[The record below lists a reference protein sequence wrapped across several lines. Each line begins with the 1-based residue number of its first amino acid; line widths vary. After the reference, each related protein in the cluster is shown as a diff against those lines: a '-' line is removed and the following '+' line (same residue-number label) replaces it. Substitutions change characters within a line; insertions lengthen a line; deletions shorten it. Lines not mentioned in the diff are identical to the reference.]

1 MSIFSRIARG
11 AAVVALISSANFA
24 SGADVP
30 APRTDTA
37 GTALFSGLPSLAA
50 EIARD
55 ALGEKNLSNAEREQ
69 LLLTLSGAQ
78 LALGDYAA
86 AGASIEGIAGDSP
99 RRKLREAFV
108 AVSRERYSEALAAL
122 DGLSAEAF
130 PREERAWFFLAR
142 GIAGAFLFGSD
153 SARADFDAAAADAGS
168 EALREHISFLRMWA
182 DVSARANVPAEELAR
197 LKAARDAARGTPDF
211 ARAAKL
217 HIVALAKSGQR
228 EAALAALRECVPVP
242 EKNVAEFDLLEGLLA
257 EKMSGEAARA
267 AFERV
272 VRARP
277 SRALQSAAFSGLLQG
292 VRDFQNAGKKEE
304 AILAANAIE
313 KFLSS
318 LAPDES
324 VRDLELFTRARL
336 AFDIGNL
343 RLSETLADEL
353 NSRFPASPFVP
364 DSLRLLVGIAVKEK
378 EYRRAVPLLE
388 RLLSTELSPEERVQT
403 DVLIADCR
411 FLSGDYALAA
421 DAYARVSAS
430 DKLSGDALGTIFF
443 QQALSEVRCEKVSEA
458 AALLDSELAKRVPAP
473 WTMRTE
479 CIVIEAL
486 QQAGLFSEAAARA
499 KKFLERKD
507 LLPDFYVRILWIQA
521 LVALELNDS
530 STAANNADLIANAEA
545 NFDSNISERLR
556 KTAPD
561 LAGRSMLLKAR
572 ALFQAGKDADALNVL
587 AEVRERFPDSPFAV
601 ISWLEEGRRFSE
613 QGKPA
618 RALVCYETLIG
629 RYGSQEKFSE
639 YSAIA
644 AFEAAQA
651 AATIGRP
658 EEAVKQMQSLVERHP
673 KSPLAFYARLRQA
686 DFFRILNDFD
696 SALAVYDNLIA
707 AQPDHAERRIVEIRR
722 ADALSAL
729 AARAE
734 LDGNAA
740 AAAADA
746 RKKSETAYE
755 RLFSLPDQPL
765 SLKAEAG
772 YKWAYAVAHS
782 VPATGD
788 AEARE
793 RAEKLSRETYWN
805 VVCETLAFAESLA
818 EKKNCTVAEALGDS
832 GGYWL
837 ARCLF
842 TLGESYEKARDY
854 DSARGI
860 YAQLVRWS
868 GFGWIPGKRH
878 AEVRLKRILE
888 K

>member
-1 MSIFSRIARG
+1 MSIFSRIVRG
-11 AAVVALISSANFA
+11 AAIVALISSANFA
-24 SGADVP
+24 SGADDS
-30 APRTDTA
+30 AQRAEAA
-37 GTALFSGLPSLAA
+37 GTALFSGLPALAA
-50 EIARD
+50 DLARD
-55 ALGEKNLSNAEREQ
+55 ALGEKSLSNAERER

-78 LALGDYAA
+78 LALGDYASA
-86 AGASIEGIAGDSP
+86 DASLEGIAGNSP

-108 AVSRERYSEALAAL
+108 AVSRERYSDALTAL

-142 GIAGAFLFGSD
+142 GIAAAFLFGSD
-153 SARADFDAAAADAGS
+153 LARADFEAATANAGG
-168 EALREHISFLRMWA
+168 EALREHIAFLRMWT
-182 DVSARANVPAEELAR
+182 DVAARANVPAEELAQ
-197 LKAARDAARGTPDF
+197 LKAARDAARGTPEF

-217 HIVALAKSGQR
+217 HIVALAKSGHR
-228 EAALAALRECVPVP
+228 EEALAALRECVPVP
-242 EKNVAEFDLLEGLLA
+242 EKNAPEFDLLEGLLA
-257 EKMSGEAARA
+257 EKMSSEAARA

-277 SRALQSAAFSGLLQG
+277 SRSLQSAAFSGLLQG
-292 VRDFQNAGKKEE
+292 VRDLQNAGKKEE
-304 AILAANAIE
+304 AILAANAVE
-313 KFLSS
+313 KFLSA
-318 LAPDES
+318 LEPDES

-343 RLSETLADEL
+343 RLSETLSEEL

-388 RLLSTELSPEERVQT
+388 RLRTTELSPEERVQT
-403 DVLIADCR
+403 DVLIADSR

-430 DKLSGDALGTIFF
+430 DKLSGDELGTIFF
-443 QQALSEVRCEKVSEA
+443 QQALSEVRCGKVSEA
-458 AALLDSELAKRVPAP
+458 AAMLDSELARRVPAP

-486 QQAGLFSEAAARA
+486 QQAGLFSDAAARA

-530 STAANNADLIANAEA
+530 STAAHNADLIANAEED
-545 NFDSNISERLR
+545 FDSTVSERLR
-556 KTAPD
+556 KTAPE

-572 ALFQAGKDADALNVL
+572 ALFQSGNDTEALGVL
-587 AEVRERFPDSPFAV
+587 AEVRERFPDSPFAAV
-601 ISWLEEGRRFSE
+601 SWLEEGRRFNE

-639 YSAIA
+639 YTAIA

-658 EEAVKQMQSLVERHP
+658 EEAVKQMQTLVERHP

-707 AQPDHAERRIVEIRR
+707 AQPDHAERSVVEIRR

-740 AAAADA
+740 AAADA

-755 RLFSLPDQPL
+755 RLFSLPEQPL

-788 AEARE
+788 EEARE
-793 RAEKLSRETYWN
+793 RAEKLSRETCWN
-805 VVCETLAFAESLA
+805 VINETRAFAENLA
-818 EKKNCTVAEALGDS
+818 EKKNCSIAEALGES

-842 TLGESYEKARDY
+842 ALGESYEKAHDY
-854 DSARGI
+854 DSARSV
-860 YAQLVRWS
+860 YAQVVRWS
-868 GFGWIPGKRH
+868 SFGWIPGKRN
-878 AEVRLKRILE
+878 AELRLKRILE

>member
-1 MSIFSRIARG
+1 VFADVRIGSRVARERVRDGARLFGEQARERIGIAISGDDADFQIFQILFRDKFFGECFTRVFFGNEIDFEVQIFDGFLRAGTDAGDAARTEATQIFEAFEKFFEKSAHAVCAGEHEPIVFGNHGKNFRGNGFIAVERDFDERHFHDFGAASRERIAQSG
-11 AAVVALISSANFA
+11 VVFFRARDDDAPILKFLRH
-24 SGADVP
+24 GADFRSLRERFQIEIQFVC
-30 APRTDTA
+30 
-37 GTALFSGLPSLAA
+37 ALFSGLPSLAA

-86 AGASIEGIAGDSP
+86 ADASIEGIAGDSP

-168 EALREHISFLRMWA
+168 EALREHIAFLRMWA
-182 DVSARANVPAEELAR
+182 DVSARANVPAEELSR

-242 EKNVAEFDLLEGLLA
+242 GKNVAEFDLLEGLLA

-421 DAYARVSAS
+421 DAYARKSLRS
-430 DKLSGDALGTIFF
+430 
-443 QQALSEVRCEKVSEA
+443 R
-458 AALLDSELAKRVPAP
+458 
-473 WTMRTE
+473 
-479 CIVIEAL
+479 
-486 QQAGLFSEAAARA
+486 RA
-499 KKFLERKD
+499 
-507 LLPDFYVRILWIQA
+507 V
-521 LVALELNDS
+521 
-530 STAANNADLIANAEA
+530 
-545 NFDSNISERLR
+545 
-556 KTAPD
+556 
-561 LAGRSMLLKAR
+561 G
-572 ALFQAGKDADALNVL
+572 
-587 AEVRERFPDSPFAV
+587 
-601 ISWLEEGRRFSE
+601 
-613 QGKPA
+613 
-618 RALVCYETLIG
+618 
-629 RYGSQEKFSE
+629 
-639 YSAIA
+639 
-644 AFEAAQA
+644 
-651 AATIGRP
+651 
-658 EEAVKQMQSLVERHP
+658 
-673 KSPLAFYARLRQA
+673 
-686 DFFRILNDFD
+686 FRIGETR
-696 SALAVYDNLIA
+696 SRAVD
-707 AQPDHAERRIVEIRR
+707 
-722 ADALSAL
+722 DAHGMH
-729 AARAE
+729 RH
-734 LDGNAA
+734 
-740 AAAADA
+740 
-746 RKKSETAYE
+746 R
-755 RLFSLPDQPL
+755 
-765 SLKAEAG
+765 
-772 YKWAYAVAHS
+772 S
-782 VPATGD
+782 VATGGTFLGSCG
-788 AEARE
+788 ARE
-793 RAEKLSRETYWN
+793 KIS
-805 VVCETLAFAESLA
+805 
-818 EKKNCTVAEALGDS
+818 
-832 GGYWL
+832 
-837 ARCLF
+837 
-842 TLGESYEKARDY
+842 
-854 DSARGI
+854 
-860 YAQLVRWS
+860 
-868 GFGWIPGKRH
+868 
-878 AEVRLKRILE
+878 
-888 K
+888 